1 MLGRLV
7 DSSRISYVGILLG
20 FWVVSFLSLGL
31 YVSIAGGDGSWLSN
45 YGSLLMLTLYM
56 LPISLIASVLG
67 VYVFDIMLYRRVT
80 LKVGLVYT
88 VGFLMIY
95 WIEEI
100 KGAYALSGLNDVVVI
115 GVYVLSSAYLF
126 YSVYGSSRLWFDV
139 TWDDSLGD
147 RYTFKGLWRIIYVMI
162 PLYVTLSMVLS
173 LTIVWFGFD
182 VREQYVLPFNIVS
195 FYLGILVVRGYREW
209 SKESS
214 LDSEGD
220 SDMDYGSLSEIESK

>member
-7 DSSRISYVGILLG
+7 DSSRVSYMGMLIG
-20 FWVVSFLSLGL
+20 FWVVSLLSMGL

-45 YGSLLMLTLYM
+45 YGSLLAMTLYM
-56 LPISLIASVLG
+56 LPISLAASVLG

-88 VGFLMIY
+88 VGFLMIH

-100 KGAYALSGLNDVVVI
+100 KEAYNLAGLNDVVVI

-139 TWDDSLGD
+139 TRDESLGD
-147 RYTFKGLWRIIYVMI
+147 RYTFSGLWRIIYVMI
-162 PLYVTLSMVLS
+162 SVYVTLSMVLS
-173 LTIVWFGFD
+173 LTIVWLGFD
-182 VREQYVLPFNIVS
+182 VREQYVLPFNILS
-195 FYLGILVVRGYREW
+195 FSLGILVIRSYREW

-220 SDMDYGSLSEIESK
+220 YDGDSESLSKIESK

>member
-1 MLGRLV
+1 M
-7 DSSRISYVGILLG
+7 
-20 FWVVSFLSLGL
+20 GL

-45 YGSLLMLTLYM
+45 YGSLLALTLYM

-67 VYVFDIMLYRRVT
+67 VYVFDIMMYRRVT

-173 LTIVWFGFD
+173 LTIVWFEFD
-182 VREQYVLPFNIVS
+182 VRAQYVLPFNIVS

-220 SDMDYGSLSEIESK
+220 SDMDYGSLSEIKSK

>member
-45 YGSLLMLTLYM
+45 YGSLLSLTLYM